1 MPSIISRDLRVTS
14 HNNRRWLFG
23 RPALDERDEQQ
34 EAPIDAVA
42 RREKAGTGSQ
52 KRRVRRNRPR
62 YTLLQAPATPTP
74 SGATLTAPQS
84 TAVPTVRHHP
94 AANPSHAALTRRT
107 PPPPPPQ
114 RPQQQFDPNEIEYGM
129 AESERQMPGSDM
141 PYYRTD
147 SAPNAQGFPNGMLEA
162 GNGYSPMKTPIE
174 LKKPLSSKQMRSV
187 DESSE
192 DSFDNGSYVT
202 DKIQGGPNEGIGW
215 FHAKIKV
222 ENSIHWANNYKIQCC
237 MFFIFICGAAMTVAF
252 ADNDANASVGLVA
265 GSLITLFCCCAVV
278 YTICDI
284 CLVAVLLITEL
295 YKCGNGDCSNTLT
308 GASCTATAAL
318 TQFFLWTSESWFF
331 VMAIDMLSSLQSPF
345 TDYKSNVRRYHGFV
359 WATGLLT
366 CILLVSIPDFAG
378 ESEFGYCWTASKSK
392 LRHDNSDGSDSSETG
407 NLWNLNFQSWL
418 LFYIWLILYWVYA
431 ITVIFWAYRRLNS
444 GLSETLRMRLRVLH
458 SVTIYVIAIIIYWG
472 LSFCIYVP
480 FLVQGNERSSWVE
493 QMMNFMI
500 TCKGYFDFVVWF
512 QMNDF
517 HEVSKKGKGKKADV
531 DVDVDLS
538 PQVNLALR
546 CEVLYYTTTGIIQ
559 AVRDTQHLPPGANQ
573 QELYLQP
580 QGTED
585 NRGSLGVDEYMIRTR
600 PKAALGKG
608 TLFID
613 YCPHTFQTIR
623 EHFGIDT
630 NRYIESLSRTTK
642 ERLSEGASGAFMFF
656 SHDQQ
661 LIVKSM
667 SDEESVFLRSIAA
680 EYASFLLTN
689 PDSLL
694 TRFYGCHAIRL
705 YGNTFNFVVMANLFS
720 TEKGKRVTCR
730 HCNAKYVFGSTDAEN
745 CRARVGR
752 HEPNVILKD
761 NDLTAKVRLD
771 AKVAGELYDQVVKDA
786 NFLSRLGIMDYSLLL
801 GIHNVE
807 YMVNPDLEEEP
818 VIPPKDAVGPRRR
831 TINNSTM
838 NGAPLRESKPRQH
851 LPRVAT
857 GTRRANTVVGPSI
870 YYFGLIDIL
879 QTWNMDKKLERFAKT
894 KMLAK
899 DADGLS
905 AIPPAAYCERFK
917 RKMGEILSVTTRDE
931 YAECFLKPTGK
942 NGQIHIFNE
951 NPDLP
956 TSMATAHDN
965 RCRPVRNSLL
975 KWQLQQNQK
984 RIAATQRRLMRMAA
998 PSLGLDSFDRRTVR
1012 RTRLHH
1018 DPEEDALM
1026 TLLMEREEREAA
1038 TSNQHMERSKP
1049 SKILYPSKLPP
1060 LRRPD
1065 GSKPK
1070 SNNSIKN
1077 VTLRSTGQKLNA
1089 AGDFYSPV
1097 RPSESSLNSSSSGF
1111 RQNLAFSRIKAPT
1124 PKRMAGATAAPSP
1137 KNPRT
1142 YDQMKTPDR
1151 WRTTAMRSNQE
1162 EFNESAVK
1170 RWEEED
1176 ALQADRLLE
1185 KAARD
1190 GDNEAL
1196 WNDLFYGT
1204 KAARAKTNQL
1214 PEQPVVYSTS
1224 SFPEVFSRSR
1234 SNSRG
1239 SSCYEDDRPKSP
1251 QKTDISDGGMLPS
1264 ELCTMPT
1271 SKQTMISTMQHSDGG
1286 SRAADSNAPTSTQ
1299 TISEI
1304 LASMEK
1310 STGVDPVD
1318 GDLVAGADKNND
1330 ESSGDRDKFFR
1341 GDVSDGRLGVQI
1353 GVSPD
1358 MEIPRWSVVVV
1369 VCCLVVGTSG
1379 FFMEE
1384 LMTLVGLFSRRTLF
1398 TLSRGE
1404 QERMRNRVSALQQE
1418 LQGFL
1423 LSTSEI
1429 EVKSQTAL
1437 TELRQHMD
1445 RMRVDR
1451 EKYQDMLA
1459 NEMQELRRHVL
1470 HATHE
1475 LVGKERESIQTQ
1487 LEEMV
1492 KIRVINKENA
1502 DDRKEIAG
1510 ADVDSDKKLEET
1522 TPEALITVQS
1532 DLSDKA
1538 VFESVAES
1546 SVDIEHDHK
1555 IDDEQVHVESTSA
1568 DQTHKE
1574 IVAPDER
1581 KTRSVFPPDKHQM
1594 SSTMCK
1600 SQVLVDVQDTKF
1612 ESAPQVLVEEIEV
1625 EHVQE
1630 AVATSA
1636 PVPPQSVTPAS
1647 KVKVIAKPRRI
1658 ATGMS
1663 LDGILLLVGI
1673 MFLAACVVLR
1683 VYNLNRRKKWFEER
1697 RKRRN
1702 QRALRLAQLRAR
1714 AMTEDRDGSDEWD
1727 DERMESRKFLS

>member
-1 MPSIISRDLRVTS
+1 
-14 HNNRRWLFG
+14 
-23 RPALDERDEQQ
+23 
-34 EAPIDAVA
+34 
-42 RREKAGTGSQ
+42 
-52 KRRVRRNRPR
+52 
-62 YTLLQAPATPTP
+62 
-74 SGATLTAPQS
+74 
-84 TAVPTVRHHP
+84 
-94 AANPSHAALTRRT
+94 
-107 PPPPPPQ
+107 
-114 RPQQQFDPNEIEYGM
+114 
-129 AESERQMPGSDM
+129 
-141 PYYRTD
+141 
-147 SAPNAQGFPNGMLEA
+147 
-162 GNGYSPMKTPIE
+162 
-174 LKKPLSSKQMRSV
+174 
-187 DESSE
+187 
-192 DSFDNGSYVT
+192 
-202 DKIQGGPNEGIGW
+202 
-215 FHAKIKV
+215 
-222 ENSIHWANNYKIQCC
+222 
-237 MFFIFICGAAMTVAF
+237 
-252 ADNDANASVGLVA
+252 
-265 GSLITLFCCCAVV
+265 
-278 YTICDI
+278 
-284 CLVAVLLITEL
+284 
-295 YKCGNGDCSNTLT
+295 
-308 GASCTATAAL
+308 
-318 TQFFLWTSESWFF
+318 
-331 VMAIDMLSSLQSPF
+331 
-345 TDYKSNVRRYHGFV
+345 
-359 WATGLLT
+359 
-366 CILLVSIPDFAG
+366 
-378 ESEFGYCWTASKSK
+378 
-392 LRHDNSDGSDSSETG
+392 
-407 NLWNLNFQSWL
+407 
-418 LFYIWLILYWVYA
+418 
-431 ITVIFWAYRRLNS
+431 
-444 GLSETLRMRLRVLH
+444 
-458 SVTIYVIAIIIYWG
+458 
-472 LSFCIYVP
+472 
-480 FLVQGNERSSWVE
+480 
-493 QMMNFMI
+493 
-500 TCKGYFDFVVWF
+500 
-512 QMNDF
+512 
-517 HEVSKKGKGKKADV
+517 
-531 DVDVDLS
+531 
-538 PQVNLALR
+538 
-546 CEVLYYTTTGIIQ
+546 
-559 AVRDTQHLPPGANQ
+559 
-573 QELYLQP
+573 
-580 QGTED
+580 
-585 NRGSLGVDEYMIRTR
+585 
-600 PKAALGKG
+600 
-608 TLFID
+608 
-613 YCPHTFQTIR
+613 
-623 EHFGIDT
+623 
-630 NRYIESLSRTTK
+630 
-642 ERLSEGASGAFMFF
+642 
-656 SHDQQ
+656 
-661 LIVKSM
+661 
-667 SDEESVFLRSIAA
+667 
-680 EYASFLLTN
+680 
-689 PDSLL
+689 
-694 TRFYGCHAIRL
+694 
-705 YGNTFNFVVMANLFS
+705 
-720 TEKGKRVTCR
+720 
-730 HCNAKYVFGSTDAEN
+730 
-745 CRARVGR
+745 
-752 HEPNVILKD
+752 
-761 NDLTAKVRLD
+761 
-771 AKVAGELYDQVVKDA
+771 
-786 NFLSRLGIMDYSLLL
+786 
-801 GIHNVE
+801 
-807 YMVNPDLEEEP
+807 
-818 VIPPKDAVGPRRR
+818 
-831 TINNSTM
+831 
-838 NGAPLRESKPRQH
+838 
-851 LPRVAT
+851 
-857 GTRRANTVVGPSI
+857 
-870 YYFGLIDIL
+870 
-879 QTWNMDKKLERFAKT
+879 
-894 KMLAK
+894 
-899 DADGLS
+899 
-905 AIPPAAYCERFK
+905 
-917 RKMGEILSVTTRDE
+917 
-931 YAECFLKPTGK
+931 
-942 NGQIHIFNE
+942 
-951 NPDLP
+951 
-956 TSMATAHDN
+956 MATAHDN

-975 KWQLQQNQK
+975 KWQLQQDQK

-1204 KAARAKTNQL
+1204 KAAHAKTNHL

-1299 TISEI
+1299 TISEM

-1318 GDLVAGADKNND
+1318 GDLVAGDDKNND

-1369 VCCLVVGTSG
+1369 VCSLVVGTSG

-1451 EKYQDMLA
+1451 EKHQDMLA

-1574 IVAPDER
+1574 IVAPDEQKNEVR
-1581 KTRSVFPPDKHQM
+1581 ISSEQASNELDNVQGHAEKTISLPRQKVLVAPPQ
-1594 SSTMCK
+1594 

-1727 DERMESRKFLS
+1727 DEMDGVEEVSLMTPIRDNEDEEARPELEHQSSDIDTDFEDSNQNEHTSYAPAETYRVATTEQRASTSIRKSSHSRGSPLQRSQRNPLQRRQILAKYTIG

>member
-1 MPSIISRDLRVTS
+1 MASRENRDSGGLYVSERQPMRSGPSSSARKPKS
-14 HNNRRWLFG
+14 KSQ
-23 RPALDERDEQQ
+23 RPH
-34 EAPIDAVA
+34 AP
-42 RREKAGTGSQ
+42 
-52 KRRVRRNRPR
+52 P
-62 YTLLQAPATPTP
+62 
-74 SGATLTAPQS
+74 
-84 TAVPTVRHHP
+84 
-94 AANPSHAALTRRT
+94 

-114 RPQQQFDPNEIEYGM
+114 RPTQPRYDPSEMDYGM
-129 AESERQMPGSDM
+129 SESERQMPGSDM

-147 SAPNAQGFPNGMLEA
+147 SAHNAQGFPNGMLEA
-162 GNGYSPMKTPIE
+162 GNGYSPMKTPVE
-174 LKKPLSSKQMRSV
+174 LKKSPSSKQMRSV

-222 ENSIHWANNYKIQCC
+222 ENTIHWANNYKIQCC
-237 MFFIFICGAAMTVAF
+237 MFFIFVCGAAMTVAF
-252 ADNDANASVGLVA
+252 ADNDAKASVGLVA
-265 GSLITLFCCCAVV
+265 GSVITLFCCCAVV
-278 YTICDI
+278 YTFLTRPTWRKHPNPIIFFRSICDI

-295 YKCGNGDCSNTLT
+295 YKCGSGDCSNTLT

-392 LRHDNSDGSDSSETG
+392 LRHDESGSSSSETG

-431 ITVIFWAYRRLNS
+431 ITVIYWAYRRLNS

-480 FLVQGNERSSWVE
+480 FLVQGSERSSWVE

-517 HEVSKKGKGKKADV
+517 HDAGKKGKGGKKDV

-630 NRYIESLSRTTK
+630 NQYIESLSRTTK

-720 TEKGKRVTCR
+720 TEKVIHRRYDIKGSWVNRSAKHPSKGKWVTCR

-771 AKVAGELYDQVVKDA
+771 PKVAEELYDQVVKDA

-838 NGAPLRESKPRQH
+838 NGGGREGSTAPLRESKPRTH

-894 KMLAK
+894 KLLAK

-905 AIPPAAYCERFK
+905 AIPPASYCERFK

-931 YAECFLKPTGK
+931 YTGCYV
-942 NGQIHIFNE
+942 GE
-951 NPDLP
+951 
-956 TSMATAHDN
+956 
-965 RCRPVRNSLL
+965 
-975 KWQLQQNQK
+975 
-984 RIAATQRRLMRMAA
+984 RR
-998 PSLGLDSFDRRTVR
+998 G
-1012 RTRLHH
+1012 
-1018 DPEEDALM
+1018 
-1026 TLLMEREEREAA
+1026 
-1038 TSNQHMERSKP
+1038 
-1049 SKILYPSKLPP
+1049 
-1060 LRRPD
+1060 
-1065 GSKPK
+1065 
-1070 SNNSIKN
+1070 
-1077 VTLRSTGQKLNA
+1077 
-1089 AGDFYSPV
+1089 
-1097 RPSESSLNSSSSGF
+1097 
-1111 RQNLAFSRIKAPT
+1111 
-1124 PKRMAGATAAPSP
+1124 
-1137 KNPRT
+1137 
-1142 YDQMKTPDR
+1142 
-1151 WRTTAMRSNQE
+1151 
-1162 EFNESAVK
+1162 
-1170 RWEEED
+1170 
-1176 ALQADRLLE
+1176 
-1185 KAARD
+1185 
-1190 GDNEAL
+1190 
-1196 WNDLFYGT
+1196 
-1204 KAARAKTNQL
+1204 
-1214 PEQPVVYSTS
+1214 
-1224 SFPEVFSRSR
+1224 
-1234 SNSRG
+1234 SNSG
-1239 SSCYEDDRPKSP
+1239 TGD
-1251 QKTDISDGGMLPS
+1251 
-1264 ELCTMPT
+1264 
-1271 SKQTMISTMQHSDGG
+1271 
-1286 SRAADSNAPTSTQ
+1286 ADP
-1299 TISEI
+1299 
-1304 LASMEK
+1304 
-1310 STGVDPVD
+1310 
-1318 GDLVAGADKNND
+1318 
-1330 ESSGDRDKFFR
+1330 
-1341 GDVSDGRLGVQI
+1341 
-1353 GVSPD
+1353 
-1358 MEIPRWSVVVV
+1358 
-1369 VCCLVVGTSG
+1369 
-1379 FFMEE
+1379 
-1384 LMTLVGLFSRRTLF
+1384 
-1398 TLSRGE
+1398 
-1404 QERMRNRVSALQQE
+1404 
-1418 LQGFL
+1418 
-1423 LSTSEI
+1423 
-1429 EVKSQTAL
+1429 
-1437 TELRQHMD
+1437 
-1445 RMRVDR
+1445 
-1451 EKYQDMLA
+1451 
-1459 NEMQELRRHVL
+1459 
-1470 HATHE
+1470 
-1475 LVGKERESIQTQ
+1475 
-1487 LEEMV
+1487 
-1492 KIRVINKENA
+1492 
-1502 DDRKEIAG
+1502 
-1510 ADVDSDKKLEET
+1510 
-1522 TPEALITVQS
+1522 
-1532 DLSDKA
+1532 
-1538 VFESVAES
+1538 
-1546 SVDIEHDHK
+1546 
-1555 IDDEQVHVESTSA
+1555 
-1568 DQTHKE
+1568 
-1574 IVAPDER
+1574 
-1581 KTRSVFPPDKHQM
+1581 
-1594 SSTMCK
+1594 
-1600 SQVLVDVQDTKF
+1600 
-1612 ESAPQVLVEEIEV
+1612 
-1625 EHVQE
+1625 
-1630 AVATSA
+1630 
-1636 PVPPQSVTPAS
+1636 
-1647 KVKVIAKPRRI
+1647 
-1658 ATGMS
+1658 
-1663 LDGILLLVGI
+1663 
-1673 MFLAACVVLR
+1673 
-1683 VYNLNRRKKWFEER
+1683 NRRF
-1697 RKRRN
+1697 
-1702 QRALRLAQLRAR
+1702 
-1714 AMTEDRDGSDEWD
+1714 
-1727 DERMESRKFLS
+1727 F

>member
-1 MPSIISRDLRVTS
+1 MASRD
-14 HNNRRWLFG
+14 NRDSGGLHVSERQPMYSGPNSSAPQG
-23 RPALDERDEQQ
+23 RRP
-34 EAPIDAVA
+34 
-42 RREKAGTGSQ
+42 KS
-52 KRRVRRNRPR
+52 NRP
-62 YTLLQAPATPTP
+62 
-74 SGATLTAPQS
+74 
-84 TAVPTVRHHP
+84 
-94 AANPSHAALTRRT
+94 HA

-114 RPQQQFDPNEIEYGM
+114 RPQPKYDPNEMDYGM
-129 AESERQMPGSDM
+129 SESEKQMPGSDM
-141 PYYRTD
+141 PYYVRTD
-147 SAPNAQGFPNGMLEA
+147 SAPNAQGFPNGMLDA
-162 GNGYSPMKTPIE
+162 GNGYSSIKTPIE
-174 LKKPLSSKQMRSV
+174 LRKSLSSKQMRSV

-192 DSFDNGSYVT
+192 DSFDNGSYIT

-222 ENSIHWANNYKIQCC
+222 ENTIHWANNYKIQCC
-237 MFFIFICGAAMTVAF
+237 MFFIFICGAAMTIAF
-252 ADNDANASVGLVA
+252 ADNDADVSVGLVA

-278 YTICDI
+278 YTFLTRPTWRKHPNPIIFFRSICDI

-295 YKCGNGDCSNTLT
+295 YKCGNGDCSKTLT

-359 WATGLLT
+359 WATGLVT

-392 LRHDNSDGSDSSETG
+392 LRHDESGSSETG

-431 ITVIFWAYRRLNS
+431 ITVIYWAYRRLNS

-480 FLVQGNERSSWVE
+480 FLVQGDERSSWVE

-517 HEVSKKGKGKKADV
+517 HDTSKKGKSGKKADV

-630 NRYIESLSRTTK
+630 NQYIESLSRTTK

-720 TEKGKRVTCR
+720 TEKVIHRRYDIKGSWVNRSAKHPSKGKRVTCR

-771 AKVAGELYDQVVKDA
+771 PKVAEDLYHQVVKDA

-818 VIPPKDAVGPRRR
+818 VIPPKDAAGPRRR

-838 NGAPLRESKPRQH
+838 NRGGHEGSNAPLRESKPRTH

-931 YAECFLKPTGK
+931 YAEFYVG
-942 NGQIHIFNE
+942 E
-951 NPDLP
+951 
-956 TSMATAHDN
+956 
-965 RCRPVRNSLL
+965 
-975 KWQLQQNQK
+975 
-984 RIAATQRRLMRMAA
+984 RR
-998 PSLGLDSFDRRTVR
+998 G
-1012 RTRLHH
+1012 
-1018 DPEEDALM
+1018 
-1026 TLLMEREEREAA
+1026 
-1038 TSNQHMERSKP
+1038 
-1049 SKILYPSKLPP
+1049 
-1060 LRRPD
+1060 
-1065 GSKPK
+1065 
-1070 SNNSIKN
+1070 
-1077 VTLRSTGQKLNA
+1077 
-1089 AGDFYSPV
+1089 
-1097 RPSESSLNSSSSGF
+1097 
-1111 RQNLAFSRIKAPT
+1111 
-1124 PKRMAGATAAPSP
+1124 
-1137 KNPRT
+1137 
-1142 YDQMKTPDR
+1142 
-1151 WRTTAMRSNQE
+1151 
-1162 EFNESAVK
+1162 
-1170 RWEEED
+1170 
-1176 ALQADRLLE
+1176 
-1185 KAARD
+1185 
-1190 GDNEAL
+1190 
-1196 WNDLFYGT
+1196 
-1204 KAARAKTNQL
+1204 
-1214 PEQPVVYSTS
+1214 
-1224 SFPEVFSRSR
+1224 
-1234 SNSRG
+1234 SNS
-1239 SSCYEDDRPKSP
+1239 
-1251 QKTDISDGGMLPS
+1251 
-1264 ELCTMPT
+1264 
-1271 SKQTMISTMQHSDGG
+1271 
-1286 SRAADSNAPTSTQ
+1286 
-1299 TISEI
+1299 
-1304 LASMEK
+1304 
-1310 STGVDPVD
+1310 
-1318 GDLVAGADKNND
+1318 
-1330 ESSGDRDKFFR
+1330 
-1341 GDVSDGRLGVQI
+1341 
-1353 GVSPD
+1353 
-1358 MEIPRWSVVVV
+1358 
-1369 VCCLVVGTSG
+1369 
-1379 FFMEE
+1379 
-1384 LMTLVGLFSRRTLF
+1384 
-1398 TLSRGE
+1398 
-1404 QERMRNRVSALQQE
+1404 
-1418 LQGFL
+1418 
-1423 LSTSEI
+1423 
-1429 EVKSQTAL
+1429 
-1437 TELRQHMD
+1437 
-1445 RMRVDR
+1445 
-1451 EKYQDMLA
+1451 
-1459 NEMQELRRHVL
+1459 
-1470 HATHE
+1470 
-1475 LVGKERESIQTQ
+1475 
-1487 LEEMV
+1487 
-1492 KIRVINKENA
+1492 
-1502 DDRKEIAG
+1502 
-1510 ADVDSDKKLEET
+1510 
-1522 TPEALITVQS
+1522 
-1532 DLSDKA
+1532 
-1538 VFESVAES
+1538 
-1546 SVDIEHDHK
+1546 
-1555 IDDEQVHVESTSA
+1555 
-1568 DQTHKE
+1568 
-1574 IVAPDER
+1574 
-1581 KTRSVFPPDKHQM
+1581 
-1594 SSTMCK
+1594 
-1600 SQVLVDVQDTKF
+1600 
-1612 ESAPQVLVEEIEV
+1612 
-1625 EHVQE
+1625 
-1630 AVATSA
+1630 
-1636 PVPPQSVTPAS
+1636 
-1647 KVKVIAKPRRI
+1647 
-1658 ATGMS
+1658 ATG
-1663 LDGILLLVGI
+1663 D
-1673 MFLAACVVLR
+1673 ADP
-1683 VYNLNRRKKWFEER
+1683 NRRF
-1697 RKRRN
+1697 
-1702 QRALRLAQLRAR
+1702 
-1714 AMTEDRDGSDEWD
+1714 
-1727 DERMESRKFLS
+1727 F

>member
-1 MPSIISRDLRVTS
+1 MASRDNRDSGGLRVTERQPIYNGPS
-14 HNNRRWLFG
+14 SSAPSSRKKKSRR
-23 RPALDERDEQQ
+23 P
-34 EAPIDAVA
+34 
-42 RREKAGTGSQ
+42 
-52 KRRVRRNRPR
+52 
-62 YTLLQAPATPTP
+62 
-74 SGATLTAPQS
+74 
-84 TAVPTVRHHP
+84 
-94 AANPSHAALTRRT
+94 HA

-114 RPQQQFDPNEIEYGM
+114 RPQQHFNPNEVEYDM
-129 AESERQMPGSDM
+129 VESERQLPGSEM

-147 SAPNAQGFPNGMLEA
+147 SAPNAQGFPNSMLEA
-162 GNGYSPMKTPIE
+162 GSNGYSSMKTPIE
-174 LKKPLSSKQMRSV
+174 LKKPPSSKQMRSV

-222 ENSIHWANNYKIQCC
+222 ENSIHWANNYKIQCI

-252 ADNDANASVGLVA
+252 ADNDADASVGLVA
-265 GSLITLFCCCAVV
+265 GSLITLFGCCAVV
-278 YTICDI
+278 YTFLTRPTWRKHPNPIIFFRSICDI

-295 YKCGNGDCSNTLT
+295 YKCGSGDCSNTLT

-392 LRHDNSDGSDSSETG
+392 LRHDHSESSDSSETG

-480 FLVQGNERSSWVE
+480 FLVQGDERSSWVE

-720 TEKGKRVTCR
+720 TEKVIHRRYDIKGSWVNRSAKHPSKGKRVTCR

-771 AKVAGELYDQVVKDA
+771 AKVAEELYDQVVKDA

-894 KMLAK
+894 KLLAK

-917 RKMGEILSVTTRDE
+917 RKMGEILSVTTREE
-931 YAECFLKPTGK
+931 YPERFVG
-942 NGQIHIFNE
+942 E
-951 NPDLP
+951 
-956 TSMATAHDN
+956 
-965 RCRPVRNSLL
+965 
-975 KWQLQQNQK
+975 
-984 RIAATQRRLMRMAA
+984 RR
-998 PSLGLDSFDRRTVR
+998 G
-1012 RTRLHH
+1012 
-1018 DPEEDALM
+1018 
-1026 TLLMEREEREAA
+1026 
-1038 TSNQHMERSKP
+1038 
-1049 SKILYPSKLPP
+1049 
-1060 LRRPD
+1060 
-1065 GSKPK
+1065 
-1070 SNNSIKN
+1070 
-1077 VTLRSTGQKLNA
+1077 
-1089 AGDFYSPV
+1089 
-1097 RPSESSLNSSSSGF
+1097 
-1111 RQNLAFSRIKAPT
+1111 
-1124 PKRMAGATAAPSP
+1124 
-1137 KNPRT
+1137 
-1142 YDQMKTPDR
+1142 
-1151 WRTTAMRSNQE
+1151 
-1162 EFNESAVK
+1162 
-1170 RWEEED
+1170 
-1176 ALQADRLLE
+1176 
-1185 KAARD
+1185 
-1190 GDNEAL
+1190 
-1196 WNDLFYGT
+1196 
-1204 KAARAKTNQL
+1204 
-1214 PEQPVVYSTS
+1214 
-1224 SFPEVFSRSR
+1224 
-1234 SNSRG
+1234 SNSG
-1239 SSCYEDDRPKSP
+1239 TVNGD
-1251 QKTDISDGGMLPS
+1251 
-1264 ELCTMPT
+1264 
-1271 SKQTMISTMQHSDGG
+1271 
-1286 SRAADSNAPTSTQ
+1286 ADPNH
-1299 TISEI
+1299 
-1304 LASMEK
+1304 
-1310 STGVDPVD
+1310 
-1318 GDLVAGADKNND
+1318 
-1330 ESSGDRDKFFR
+1330 RFF
-1341 GDVSDGRLGVQI
+1341 
-1353 GVSPD
+1353 
-1358 MEIPRWSVVVV
+1358 
-1369 VCCLVVGTSG
+1369 
-1379 FFMEE
+1379 
-1384 LMTLVGLFSRRTLF
+1384 
-1398 TLSRGE
+1398 
-1404 QERMRNRVSALQQE
+1404 
-1418 LQGFL
+1418 
-1423 LSTSEI
+1423 
-1429 EVKSQTAL
+1429 
-1437 TELRQHMD
+1437 
-1445 RMRVDR
+1445 
-1451 EKYQDMLA
+1451 
-1459 NEMQELRRHVL
+1459 
-1470 HATHE
+1470 
-1475 LVGKERESIQTQ
+1475 
-1487 LEEMV
+1487 
-1492 KIRVINKENA
+1492 
-1502 DDRKEIAG
+1502 
-1510 ADVDSDKKLEET
+1510 
-1522 TPEALITVQS
+1522 
-1532 DLSDKA
+1532 
-1538 VFESVAES
+1538 
-1546 SVDIEHDHK
+1546 
-1555 IDDEQVHVESTSA
+1555 
-1568 DQTHKE
+1568 
-1574 IVAPDER
+1574 
-1581 KTRSVFPPDKHQM
+1581 
-1594 SSTMCK
+1594 
-1600 SQVLVDVQDTKF
+1600 
-1612 ESAPQVLVEEIEV
+1612 
-1625 EHVQE
+1625 
-1630 AVATSA
+1630 
-1636 PVPPQSVTPAS
+1636 
-1647 KVKVIAKPRRI
+1647 
-1658 ATGMS
+1658 
-1663 LDGILLLVGI
+1663 
-1673 MFLAACVVLR
+1673 
-1683 VYNLNRRKKWFEER
+1683 
-1697 RKRRN
+1697 
-1702 QRALRLAQLRAR
+1702 
-1714 AMTEDRDGSDEWD
+1714 
-1727 DERMESRKFLS
+1727 